1 VKECFE
7 TTVRVRYAETDQMGV
22 AYHANFLV
30 WFELGRVELL
40 RQLGVRYREME
51 EHDDCHIVVAEA
63 RCSYKRPARY
73 DDPLRIR
80 TRVAEA
86 RSRTLRFTYEIF
98 HDETHQ
104 LLATGET
111 IHVICGANG
120 RPKALPPKYRKLF
133 PFTNAALASHP
144 K

>member
-1 VKECFE
+1 MAHYAE
-7 TTVRVRYAETDQMGV
+7 TTLRVRYAETDQMGV
-22 AYHANFLV
+22 VYYGNFFV
-30 WFELGRVELL
+30 WFEIGRVEML
-40 RQLGVRYREME
+40 RQLGVRYRDME
-51 EHDDCHIVVAEA
+51 KDDDCHIVVAEA

-86 RSRTLRFTYEIF
+86 RSRLLRFTYEVL
-98 HDETHQ
+98 HEETGE

-111 IHVICGANG
+111 VHVICGAHG

-133 PFTNAALASHP
+133 SDTHP
-144 K
+144 APAGHTR